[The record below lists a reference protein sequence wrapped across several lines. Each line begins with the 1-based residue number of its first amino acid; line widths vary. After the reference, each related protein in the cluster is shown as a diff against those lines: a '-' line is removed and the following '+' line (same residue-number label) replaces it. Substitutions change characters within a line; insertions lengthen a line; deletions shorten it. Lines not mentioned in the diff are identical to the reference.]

1 MPGLDR
7 TGPEGRGS
15 STGRGLG
22 KCNPDSRRNGPDTA
36 PEDFPDERG
45 FGRGPGRGRD
55 QGRFRFRSGGR
66 GLGRNR

>member
-15 STGRGLG
+15 RTGRGFG
-22 KCNPDSRRNGPDTA
+22 NCNPDSQSNEMDTTSK
-36 PEDFPDERG
+36 DVQDDRGFRRG
-45 FGRGPGRGRD
+45 FGRGKA
-55 QGRFRFRSGGR
+55 QGRNRFRGGGR

>member
-15 STGRGLG
+15 RTGRELG
-22 KCNPDSRRNGPDTA
+22 KCNPDSQSKGTDTA
-36 PEDFPDERG
+36 SNDVPDERG
-45 FGRGPGRGRD
+45 FGRGFGRGGG
-55 QGRFRFRSGGR
+55 QGRNRFRGGGR

>member
-7 TGPEGRGS
+7 TGPESRGPR
-15 STGRGLG
+15 TGRGLG
-22 KCNPDSRRNGPDTA
+22 KCNPDSQDKGMDAA

-45 FGRGPGRGRD
+45 FGRGFGRGRG
-55 QGRFRFRSGGR
+55 QGRFRFRGGGR

>member
-15 STGRGLG
+15 RTGRGFG
-22 KCNPDSRRNGPDTA
+22 KCNPGSQRNETDATSNEIPDA
-36 PEDFPDERG
+36 RG
-45 FGRGPGRGRD
+45 FGRGFGRG
-55 QGRFRFRSGGR
+55 QGRNRFRGGGS